1 MESIQQQSFPI
12 TEARVITRASSPP
25 GPSSPRTLFILAIAG
40 FGGAVLGLGVALFRD
55 ISDRVF
61 RNGMQVET
69 TLLTNC
75 IAMVPKFDC
84 TKSIVRDRNLPCGTV
99 DMPLSRFTE
108 AIRSI
113 KVAADLSAARK
124 ASKVIGFTSSLP
136 NEGKSTVAAN
146 LAQLIAHGGARTIL
160 VDCDL
165 RNPWLSQVLAR
176 TAKVGSLDVIS
187 GKASLDEA
195 VWNDHIT
202 NVAFL
207 PAVSRSHLQYS
218 SEILGSDEMKKL
230 FDELR
235 RRYEWVVVDF
245 SPLAPV
251 VDVRSTT
258 HLVDSYVLVIE
269 WGRTKIDAVEHALHS
284 AKGVYENLL
293 GAVLNKVDV
302 RQLRNYDRGN
312 YYQNKHYA
320 RYGYTE

>member
-1 MESIQQQSFPI
+1 
-12 TEARVITRASSPP
+12 
-25 GPSSPRTLFILAIAG
+25 
-40 FGGAVLGLGVALFRD
+40 
-55 ISDRVF
+55 
-61 RNGMQVET
+61 
-69 TLLTNC
+69 
-75 IAMVPKFDC
+75 
-84 TKSIVRDRNLPCGTV
+84 
-99 DMPLSRFTE
+99 MPLSRFTE

-113 KVAADLSAARK
+113 KVAADLSAAGK

-146 LAQLIAHGGARTIL
+146 VAQLIAHAGGRAIL
-160 VDCDL
+160 VDGDL

-176 TAKVGSLDVIS
+176 TAKIGSLDVIS
-187 GKASLDEA
+187 GKASLDQA
-195 VWNDHIT
+195 VWNDPIT

-218 SEILGSDEMKKL
+218 NEILSSDEMKKL
-230 FDELR
+230 FDQLR

-269 WGRTKIDAVEHALHS
+269 WGRTKIEAVEHALHS
-284 AKGVYENLL
+284 ARGVYENLL
-293 GAVLNKVDV
+293 GVVLNKVDV
-302 RQLRNYDRGN
+302 RQLRKYDRGN
-312 YYQNKHYA
+312 FYHNKYYA